1 VADNVSVCPKKETL
15 VHKELAN
22 VVSVVHF
29 GLFATIRGGV
39 GQKQV
44 VAMNKTTG
52 ERYFAA
58 DPSLLA
64 VRTLGALV
72 SENALAHFV
81 EPVVLAKEFEL
92 FQRETCRF
100 RHPYKKDKVVTLS
113 PIGREPHKGT
123 LVFLARELEDCRMS
137 FRRSGGHYLSMQ
149 ESLPAMLVL
158 RTSKRVKPSA
168 SKAVLI
174 EEKDIYW
181 KRLE

>member
-1 VADNVSVCPKKETL
+1 VCPKREPP

-22 VVSVVHF
+22 LVSVMHLS
-29 GLFATIRGGV
+29 LFATIRGGV

-58 DPSLLA
+58 DPSLPA

-81 EPVVLAKEFEL
+81 KPVVLAKEFEL

-100 RHPYKKDKVVTLS
+100 RHSYNKDKVVTLS

-123 LVFLARELEDCRMS
+123 LVFLARELEDCHVS
-137 FRRSGGHYLSMQ
+137 FCRSAGLYLSMQ

-158 RTSKRVKPSA
+158 RASKRVKPSA

-174 EEKDIYW
+174 EEKDVYW